1 MDLEHPPGKTDFDVL
16 REGHAR
22 VSAFYTED
30 NFNLGQW
37 VGIQRASLSYIPIS
51 VQAPETPEPENV
63 FQRSGSRSGGILMTV
78 CVAALANNSKAIV
91 LIADQADQDGW
102 ANGTPS
108 RRVFN

>member
-37 VGIQRASLSYIPIS
+37 VGIQRASLSYIPIQLRTE
-51 VQAPETPEPENV
+51 VYLPYNQALD
-63 FQRSGSRSGGILMTV
+63 FIISSL
-78 CVAALANNSKAIV
+78 
-91 LIADQADQDGW
+91 
-102 ANGTPS
+102 
-108 RRVFN
+108 